1 MLKDL
6 VLQSIKT
13 HYQNGH
19 YLLYIPEKNV
29 INGDFIQKYERYA
42 GGYVYECNETI
53 RLFELDIPV
62 KIHKPF
68 GETHRYE
75 YEYYFNF
82 GPHCEKYDNNKT
94 VIQCLRNPIL
104 NNVELEKILDS
115 LTNDYNTDKIIK
127 LLLLLILG
135 GFINSIEIIDD
146 LSNSLSDNN
155 INRDNVFHSFVEHL
169 EFFKTP
175 NSQTI

>member
-6 VLQSIKT
+6 VLQSVRN

-19 YLLYIPEKNV
+19 YLLYIPENIV
-29 INGDFIQKYERYA
+29 INGNFIQKYVSFA
-42 GGYVYECNETI
+42 GGYVYECNQKI
-53 RLFELDIPV
+53 HLLGLDIPV

-82 GPHCEKYDNNKT
+82 GPHCENYDNNKT

-104 NNVELEKILDS
+104 NNDELEKILDT
-115 LTNDYNTDKIIK
+115 LTNEHNTDKIIE
-127 LLLLLILG
+127 LILLLILG
-135 GFINSIEIIDD
+135 GFINSMECIDE
-146 LSNSLSDNN
+146 LSNSLSDIN
-155 INRDNVFHSFVEHL
+155 INRENLFKHFIKHL
-169 EFFKTP
+169 EFIK
-175 NSQTI
+175 SSSDTI